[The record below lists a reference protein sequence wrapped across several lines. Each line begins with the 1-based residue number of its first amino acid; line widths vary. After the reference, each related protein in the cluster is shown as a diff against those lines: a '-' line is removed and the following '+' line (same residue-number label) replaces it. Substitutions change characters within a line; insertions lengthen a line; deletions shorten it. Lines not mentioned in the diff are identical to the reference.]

1 MWEQPFEPDATHSS
15 WQAIGMEQMILMD
28 VTQDKKLSL
37 KLRNLIMT
45 AISAQTY
52 SRDKSENSLVIKN
65 HTEATLEPKTS

>member
-1 MWEQPFEPDATHSS
+1 
-15 WQAIGMEQMILMD
+15 MEQMILMD